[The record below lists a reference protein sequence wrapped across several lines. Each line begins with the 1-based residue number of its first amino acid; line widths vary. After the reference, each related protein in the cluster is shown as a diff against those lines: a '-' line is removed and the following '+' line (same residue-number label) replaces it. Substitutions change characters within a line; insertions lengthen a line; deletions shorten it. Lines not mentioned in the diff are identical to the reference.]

1 MRGIFDLNG
10 PAVPPAQQGAAD
22 SLVVFLHGYGAD
34 GDDLIALAP
43 HLARALPRTMF
54 VSPHAPFPCEM
65 GFGRQW
71 FSFEDRTPAAI
82 MAGAVAASEILDA
95 FLNDLLERLGL
106 AAARMALVGFSQGT
120 MMALHT
126 APRREAAVAGIVGF
140 SGRLLDDGGFAAAVR
155 ARPPVLLVHGTADSL
170 VPVAALDEADAAL
183 KAAGFAVE
191 AHKRPGLEHSI
202 DQEGLSLAAAFLQP
216 RIGQAPKG

>member
-1 MRGIFDLNG
+1 
-10 PAVPPAQQGAAD
+10 VPPAQQGAPD

-71 FSFEDRTPAAI
+71 FSFEDRAPAAI
-82 MAGAVAASEILDA
+82 MAGAVAASDILDS
-95 FLNDLLERLGL
+95 FLNDILERFGL
-106 AAARMALVGFSQGT
+106 AEDRLALVGFSQGT

-126 APRREAAVAGIVGF
+126 APRRAEAVAGIVGF
-140 SGRLLDDGGFAAAVR
+140 SGRLLDDGGFAGAVR
-155 ARPPVLLVHGTADSL
+155 ARPPVLLVHGTADTL
-170 VPVAALDEADAAL
+170 VPVSALDEAEAAL
-183 KAAGFAVE
+183 KAAGIAVE

-202 DQEGLSLAAAFLQP
+202 DQDGLNLAAAFLQA
-216 RIGQAPKG
+216 RVGQPPKR